1 MNNWTIGCRGCVSG
15 CGLCNNSS
23 RIVKLTCTC
32 CYMRTI
38 DDVSILTK
46 GNFTLLSNWRKN

>member
-1 MNNWTIGCRGCVSG
+1 MNNWAIGCRRCGSG

-23 RIVKLTCTC
+23 RIVKLTCAC
-32 CYMRTI
+32 SYMRTI

-46 GNFTLLSNWRKN
+46 CNFTLLSNWRKN